1 MPYVD
6 LHSRERE
13 QRGRGPHEQTSFWR
27 GIRTSPYIQIAGGF
41 ALGVAASSIFLIPA
55 SGGYEPLMLVA
66 ALVFLAL
73 VGMGI
78 RQPWRYGPGDATL
91 NPGGEK
97 QLLMAIQRSG
107 GGITPVEAA
116 LETSL
121 TVDEAD
127 EILSRFSSKGHLRVE
142 SLDGSLYYSLPER
155 RRAVDAT
162 G

>member
-1 MPYVD
+1 MPYMNP
-6 LHSRERE
+6 HRRERE
-13 QRGRGPHEQTSFWR
+13 QRARDPRE
-27 GIRTSPYIQIAGGF
+27 RTSLWHALRNNSPTLVATGF
-41 ALGVAASSIFLIPA
+41 ALGVAVSSIFLIPA
-55 SGGYEPLMLVA
+55 SGGYAPPMLVA

-73 VGMGI
+73 VVMGI
-78 RQPWRYGPGDATL
+78 WQLLRERPVDDAPRL
-91 NPGGEK
+91 GGEK

-127 EILSRFSSKGHLRVE
+127 EILNRFAGKGHLRIE
-142 SLDGSLYYSLPER
+142 GRDGSLYYSLPER
-155 RRAVDAT
+155 RGMDAA